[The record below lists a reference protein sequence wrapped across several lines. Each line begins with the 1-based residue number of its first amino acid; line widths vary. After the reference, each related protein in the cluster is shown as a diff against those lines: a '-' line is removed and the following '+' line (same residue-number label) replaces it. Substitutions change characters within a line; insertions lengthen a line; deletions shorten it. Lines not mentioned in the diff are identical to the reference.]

1 MNANLPGEMVLSREY
16 DALAPGEK
24 TVLGLS
30 LLDEAVR
37 KGACDLH
44 LHTQASDG
52 ADSPAR
58 VVQRAME
65 NRLRCFSI
73 TDHDSIEGV
82 QDALRVLSKLSSIG
96 MTCPGFIPGVELSVQ
111 EEREVHILGYFP
123 LGGYEKME
131 SFILTQRKRRNDRN
145 IELCRLLTAHGM
157 PISIEE
163 LRAEGGSVVGRLHA
177 ANVLTRKG
185 YIGSSKEAFSD
196 WIGYGKPCY
205 APRVKPSA
213 KEAIGCI
220 LAAGGVPVVAH
231 PYIYEWTSGTGS
243 VSTLLLRRL
252 SELKSDGLLG
262 VEAFHGEADFAEK
275 IETEAAA
282 NTLDLICTAGSDC
295 HGDNKPGVSMY
306 DGSARFYHE
315 NDVACVAGILER
327 EGKIFAVRKTVG
339 LIGDAWTLP
348 GGRKMPGKSGEESLI
363 EILKESLCIDASIEG
378 HYATVVQDTPAQRT
392 TLIVYRCAWNGLP
405 HANARNLPADSYGFF
420 RLGELSGMDLM
431 QPDAAVIDRL
441 REMSFL

>member
-1 MNANLPGEMVLSREY
+1 MNANLQGEPYRSREY
-16 DALAPGEK
+16 DSLAVGEK
-24 TVLGLS
+24 TLLGLS
-30 LLDEAVR
+30 ILDEAIR

-58 VVQRAME
+58 VVQKAME
-65 NRLRCFSI
+65 NRLRCFSV

-82 QDALRVLSKLSSIG
+82 QDVLRVLSKLSSIG
-96 MTCPGFIPGVELSVQ
+96 MTCPEFIPGVELSVQ

-131 SFILTQRKRRNDRN
+131 NFILTQRKRRNDRN

-185 YIGSSKEAFSD
+185 YIGSTKEAFSD

-213 KEAIGCI
+213 REAIGCI

-231 PYIYEWTSGTGS
+231 PYLYDWTSGTAR
-243 VSTLLLRRL
+243 VSKLLLRRL
-252 SELKSDGLLG
+252 SDLKSDGLLG

-275 IETEAAA
+275 IETQAAA
-282 NTLDLICTAGSDC
+282 RTLDLICTAGSDC
-295 HGDNKPGVSMY
+295 HGDNKPGLSMY
-306 DGSARFYHE
+306 DGSVRFYHE
-315 NDVACVAGILER
+315 NDVVCVAGILE
-327 EGKIFAVRKTVG
+327 EDGKIFAVRKKTG
-339 LIGDAWTLP
+339 LFSDSWVLP

-363 EILKESLCIDASIEG
+363 EILKESLCINISIEG
-378 HYATVVQDTPAQRT
+378 HYATIVQDTPAQRT
-392 TLIVYRCAWNGLP
+392 TLIVYRCGQSGGV
-405 HANARNLPADSYGFF
+405 PAESRTMPEGSYGFF
-420 RLGELSGMDLM
+420 HLAELSGMDLM
-431 QPDAAVIDRL
+431 QPDAAVIDQM